1 MTTETITKTKTE
13 PIIAPYAI
21 DAVIFKEEDITEG
34 VVVAI
39 EKAALYIDLGV
50 AGTGIIYGIE
60 FMNARDVIKR
70 INIGDNIVGK

>member
-1 MTTETITKTKTE
+1 MTTETITVKTKTE
-13 PIIAPYAI
+13 PIIAAYAV

-34 VVVAI
+34 IVVAI

-60 FMNARDVIKR
+60 FMNARQHIRKSGTLQGR
-70 INIGDNIVGK
+70 EI